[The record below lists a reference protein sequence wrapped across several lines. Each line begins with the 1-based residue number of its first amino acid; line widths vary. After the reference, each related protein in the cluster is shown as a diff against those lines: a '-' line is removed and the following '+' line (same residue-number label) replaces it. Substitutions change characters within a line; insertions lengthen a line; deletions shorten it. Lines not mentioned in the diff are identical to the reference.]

1 MDIIGGSGGR
11 REFVELMLSAM
22 EGKIRAEQ
30 LDNALR
36 RREFEVL
43 PAGGLEERTRAMLKV
58 QDGCVNFCSYCIIPY
73 TRGPIRSAPVD
84 VAVSQA
90 QELARRGYREI
101 VVTGI
106 EIASWGADLPGNPE
120 VTELI
125 EAVCN
130 AVPALRVRLGSLE
143 PRIVTED
150 FCRRL
155 SRLPNLCPQFHL
167 SLQSGCDRTLRA
179 MNRKYDSAEYAVIC
193 QRIRRYFPDC
203 AITTDFMVGF
213 PGETDEDF
221 RDSLAF
227 AQRMAFAAMHV
238 FRYSPRAGTRA
249 AAFPEQCSGAE
260 KTARMEQAQKAAKTA
275 KENFLKSQIGTEFPV
290 LFERERG
297 DGYHVG
303 HTPNGTVVRISAKNP
318 KKSLRNRI
326 FCVRIEESDAECCY
340 GTLTESGLDEDL

>member
-1 MDIIGGSGGR
+1 MDSYGAQDDF
-11 REFVELMLSAM
+11 EALPCDTMP
-22 EGKIRAEQ
+22 
-30 LDNALR
+30 DN
-36 RREFEVL
+36 
-43 PAGGLEERTRAMLKV
+43 TRAFLKI
-58 QDGCVNFCSYCIIPY
+58 QDGCNCFCSYCIIPY
-73 TRGPIRSAPVD
+73 ARGRCRSLPPE
-84 VAVSQA
+84 
-90 QELARRGYREI
+90 ELRKAAAGFAENGYREI
-101 VVTGI
+101 VLCGI
-106 EIASWGADLPGNPE
+106 NLGFYGMEWDGSLA
-120 VTELI
+120 
-125 EAVCN
+125 EAV
-130 AVPALRVRLGSLE
+130 PQ
-143 PRIVTED
+143 
-150 FCRRL
+150 F
-155 SRLPNLCPQFHL
+155 CPQFHL

-326 FCVRIEESDAECCY
+326 FCVRIEESEAECCY

>member
-1 MDIIGGSGGR
+1 
-11 REFVELMLSAM
+11 
-22 EGKIRAEQ
+22 
-30 LDNALR
+30 
-36 RREFEVL
+36 
-43 PAGGLEERTRAMLKV
+43 
-58 QDGCVNFCSYCIIPY
+58 
-73 TRGPIRSAPVD
+73 
-84 VAVSQA
+84 
-90 QELARRGYREI
+90 
-101 VVTGI
+101 
-106 EIASWGADLPGNPE
+106 
-120 VTELI
+120 
-125 EAVCN
+125 
-130 AVPALRVRLGSLE
+130 
-143 PRIVTED
+143 
-150 FCRRL
+150 
-155 SRLPNLCPQFHL
+155 
-167 SLQSGCDRTLRA
+167 
-179 MNRKYDSAEYAVIC
+179 MNRKYDSAEYAAIC

-340 GTLTESGLDEDL
+340 GTLTESGLDEDLVGVDAHIDPCAEKTANSCCPCTSLPNQPPLKGEGDQRSWWRGFAESFFFMC

>member
-1 MDIIGGSGGR
+1 
-11 REFVELMLSAM
+11 
-22 EGKIRAEQ
+22 
-30 LDNALR
+30 
-36 RREFEVL
+36 
-43 PAGGLEERTRAMLKV
+43 
-58 QDGCVNFCSYCIIPY
+58 
-73 TRGPIRSAPVD
+73 
-84 VAVSQA
+84 
-90 QELARRGYREI
+90 
-101 VVTGI
+101 
-106 EIASWGADLPGNPE
+106 
-120 VTELI
+120 
-125 EAVCN
+125 
-130 AVPALRVRLGSLE
+130 
-143 PRIVTED
+143 
-150 FCRRL
+150 
-155 SRLPNLCPQFHL
+155 
-167 SLQSGCDRTLRA
+167 

-227 AQRMAFAAMHV
+227 ARRMAFAAMHV